1 MAMIDLF
8 KADGFNTRTL
18 TDAIQVV
25 PNTYGKTSELGLFAD
40 KFIPTTGF
48 NIEYSNGVLNL
59 LPTSQRGGNGGT
71 TGVTRKRQLRT
82 YSVVHIEHDEYIYAD
97 DVQNIRAF
105 GEEYLLKGIADTVAE
120 KLEEASN
127 KHDITTEN
135 LNMSAL
141 RGQIADAD
149 GTVLLNLF
157 TEFGITEQNTSFV
170 FTNANTDISATIVS
184 ITRYMELN
192 LLGETMTGVH
202 CLCSPEFFDSLTG
215 HASIKAAYQY
225 YASTQEP
232 LRNDM
237 RRMFTHKG
245 ITFEEYLG
253 RATYLNTDNSQTTTR
268 FIPATE
274 ARFIPLGTRQTFRNY
289 YGPADFVG
297 AVNRPGL
304 KRYVKVVPDPTGL
317 DKFVRIHTQQNPMP
331 FVTRPQ
337 LLVRGTS
344 A

>member
-18 TDAIQVV
+18 TDAIHVV
-25 PNTYGKTSELGLFAD
+25 PNTYGRTTELSLFAD
-40 KFIPTTGF
+40 KSLPTTGF
-48 NIEYSNGVLNL
+48 NIEFSNGVLNL

-71 TGVTRKRQLRT
+71 TGITRKRQLRS
-82 YSVVHIEHDEYIYAD
+82 YNVLHIEHDEYIYAD

-105 GEEYLLKGIADTVAE
+105 GEEYMLKGIADAVAE
-120 KLEEASN
+120 KLEEASG

-141 RGQIADAD
+141 RGQVADAD
-149 GTVLLNLF
+149 GTVMLNLF
-157 TEFGITEQNTSFV
+157 TEFNITEQNTSFV
-170 FTNANTDISATIVS
+170 FSSANTDISATIVS
-184 ITRYMELN
+184 IIRYMELN

-202 CLCSPEFFDSLTG
+202 ALCSPEFMDALTG
-215 HASIKAAYQY
+215 HASIKLAYQY
-225 YASTQEP
+225 YESMQNP
-232 LRNDM
+232 LRNDV
-237 RRMFTHKG
+237 RRTFTHKG

-253 RATYLNTDNSQTTTR
+253 RATFLNADNSQTTTR
-268 FIPATE
+268 FIPAGE
-274 ARFIPLGTRQTFRNY
+274 ARFFPLGTRQTFRNY

-304 KRYVKVVPDPTGL
+304 KRYVKVVPDPSGL
-317 DKFVRIHTQQNPMP
+317 DKFIRIHTQQNPMP